1 MSPQE
6 ASAAGGAGVFSAD
19 RGGFVSRRSRR
30 LGRFFGI
37 WSRWIPSFLK
47 RLDFF
52 SLASRTCTFGTRRVR
67 VALLRAPPAD
77 SPPAP

>member
-37 WSRWIPSFLK
+37 WSRLTPSFLK
-47 RLDFF
+47 RLDF
-52 SLASRTCTFGTRRVR
+52 LVWRQGRVPS
-67 VALLRAPPAD
+67 AHGE
-77 SPPAP
+77 